1 MGTGAIE
8 GLLELYSKLPVP
20 YEGFLGAICGAC
32 GTIEVV
38 SEGIFWASGII

>member
-20 YEGFLGAICGAC
+20 YEGFLEPYVGL
-32 GTIEVV
+32 VV
-38 SEGIFWASGII
+38 P